1 MAGKVSKAEL
11 VEKLKGL
18 PEEDRTLFREAL
30 QEAEPG
36 AFLSGEELSKVREM
50 LSGNKPPKKGSDKPK
65 GILESLFGE

>member
-1 MAGKVSKAEL
+1 MGKTNKAEL

-18 PEEDRTLFREAL
+18 PEEERALFRDAL
-30 QEAEPG
+30 QEADPG

-50 LSGNKPPKKGSDKPK
+50 LSGIKPPKKTNEKPK